1 MKVKVNLKN
10 AYAPSENIVA
20 RDIQGELIIVPI
32 TSGIGDFEDEIFT
45 LNKTGRLI
53 WDRMDGKKSLKDIA
67 RELAA
72 EFKSSEEEIT
82 KDVFGLAEE
91 LLKRKMIVEAA

>member
-53 WDRMDGKKSLKDIA
+53 WDRMNGKRSLKDIA
-67 RELAA
+67 EELSA
-72 EFKSSEEEIT
+72 EFESSAGEIK
-82 KDVFGLAEE
+82 KDVLGLAQE
-91 LLKRKMIVEAA
+91 LLKRRMLIESK